1 MRFFKLGAL
10 LISAAIAAACCA
22 AFNTSLCFDEGESY
36 TFYCGNTSA
45 NCTVVTV
52 NGNAALKKLT
62 LKEVCGEGTTYT
74 DLDIAAFLESV
85 NGEVLFEERLSDSVN
100 YYCSADLPYSVQ
112 LYGQEVNLH
121 ICVKE
126 SGVMVASPI
135 IFGGY

>member
-1 MRFFKLGAL
+1 MRFLKLGAL
-10 LISAAIAAACCA
+10 MVSALIVTACCA

-45 NCTVVTV
+45 DCTVVTV

-62 LKEVCGEGTTYT
+62 LKEICGEATTYT
-74 DLDIAAFLESV
+74 QLEISAFLQSMG
-85 NGEVLFEERLSDSVN
+85 GEVLFEERLSDSVN
-100 YYCSADLPYSVQ
+100 YYCSANLPYSVR

-121 ICVKE
+121 ICVKDT
-126 SGVMVASPI
+126 GVMVASPI

>member
-1 MRFFKLGAL
+1 MRSLKLCAL
-10 LISAAIAAACCA
+10 LAFAATAIMCCA
-22 AFNTSLCFDEGESY
+22 ALNTTLCFDGGKSY

-45 NCTVVTV
+45 DCTVVTTY
-52 NGNAALKKLT
+52 GNAALKKLT

-74 DLDIAAFLESV
+74 QLDVAAFLQSV
-85 NGEVLFEERLSDSVN
+85 CGKILFEEQLCDSVN
-100 YYCSADLPYSVQ
+100 YYCSANLPYSVT